1 MFDKKLMRRLSAV
14 VAGAALALFASVSM
28 AGSKGLIK
36 FHEGD
41 WTGNLI
47 QGKIAEIIVSE
58 ELGYEVEYVFLPA
71 GPPAWEAMLAGD
83 IDIAFEFWP
92 TYSPERH
99 NYITEF
105 GGDGSV
111 EYFGDTGLVGK
122 SGWYVPRYMIEG
134 DESRGIEATAP
145 DLESWEQLN
154 KYKALFAT
162 PETAPKGRLLACP
175 IPAWQAGDELRVEK
189 LELDYH
195 PVVLGTEIAQFAE
208 LESAYSRG
216 EPLLLFSWEPHW
228 THAQYDLVKLRLP
241 EYTDECFDAEQG
253 WVEPCDWPDELPY
266 NFGSV
271 TLKDRH
277 PDVHHFI
284 RNFKMTNEQQ
294 TAMVFEVDVKER
306 DIDEVVREWM
316 AANEDV
322 WRAWLAM

>member
-1 MFDKKLMRRLSAV
+1 MKIRTLVGRLGLTA
-14 VAGAALALFASVSM
+14 AALAMALVS
-28 AGSKGLIK
+28 GLSSADSRGVIT

-47 QGKIAEIIVSE
+47 QGKIAEFILTE

-83 IDIAFEFWP
+83 IDVAFEFWP
-92 TYSPERH
+92 TYAPERH
-99 NYITEF
+99 HYISEF

-122 SGWYVPRYMIEG
+122 SGWYVPRYVIEG
-134 DESRGIEATAP
+134 DQSRGIEAMAP

-154 KYKALFAT
+154 QYKELFAT

-189 LELDYH
+189 LELDFH

-241 EYTDECFDAEQG
+241 EFRDECFDAEKG
-253 WVEPCDWPDELPY
+253 WVEPCDWPDELPF

-277 PDVHHFI
+277 PDVHYFI

-294 TAMVFEVDVKER
+294 TAMVLEVDVKER
-306 DIDEVVREWM
+306 EIEEVVRGWM
-316 AANEDV
+316 AANEEL
-322 WRAWLAM
+322 WRAWLPM

>member
-1 MFDKKLMRRLSAV
+1 MKNSTLFGRLCLAAV
-14 VAGAALALFASVSM
+14 ALAMVLFSGLSVADSR
-28 AGSKGLIK
+28 GVIN

-47 QGKIAEIIVSE
+47 QGKIAELVLTE

-71 GPPAWEAMLAGD
+71 GPPAWEAMLSGD
-83 IDIAFEFWP
+83 IDVAFEFWP
-92 TYSPERH
+92 TYAPERH
-99 NYITEF
+99 HYITEF

-122 SGWYVPRYMIEG
+122 SGWYVPRYVIEG
-134 DESRGIEATAP
+134 DESRGIEAMAP
-145 DLESWEQLN
+145 NLESWEQLN
-154 KYKALFAT
+154 QYKEIFAT

-189 LELDYH
+189 LELDFH

-208 LESAYSRG
+208 LEAAYSRG
-216 EPLLLFSWEPHW
+216 EPLLFFSWEPHW
-228 THAQYDLVKLRLP
+228 THALYDLVKLRLP
-241 EYTDECFDAEQG
+241 EYSDECFDAEQG
-253 WVEPCDWPDELPY
+253 WVGPCDWPDELPF

-271 TLKDRH
+271 TLEERH

-284 RNFKMTNEQQ
+284 RQFKMTNEQQ
-294 TAMVFEVDVKER
+294 TAMVLEVDVNDR
-306 DIDEVVREWM
+306 DIEEVVREWM

-322 WRAWLAM
+322 WRAWLPM